1 MENQEISLSTI
12 RFDVHCIL
20 MEKLRLENNLT
31 YRLKA
36 LNDELTLEAYAWTV
50 CKYMRLNKPHLIKII
65 FSLIENEVD
74 FIQKILLERQGW
86 NAIRSTNE
94 NFNLIKED
102 QLFNVITPLLRHK
115 NETLESIITLSLNGQ
130 IGITPH
136 HQIARSAASFLG
148 RELGTEEI
156 IDGVIK
162 VLSKHYGFSQMGL
175 KDEYLPKKLDVYK
188 DQARLDRLLKE
199 GLAES
204 RKGSVNKHYSQEEEF
219 LQLIH
224 YLEEK
229 GILDHKFEE
238 CLSVQ

>member
-31 YRLKA
+31 YRLKV

-74 FIQKILLERQGW
+74 FLQKILHEIHGW
-86 NAIRSTNE
+86 VRHQSTNKE
-94 NFNLIKED
+94 FFLIKED

-115 NETLESIITLSLNGQ
+115 NETLESIITLSLNNRFGDMNYRK
-130 IGITPH
+130 
-136 HQIARSAASFLG
+136 IARSAASFLG
-148 RELGTEEI
+148 RELGAEEI
-156 IDGVIK
+156 IDSVIN

-188 DQARLDRLLKE
+188 DQARLDRLLRE

-204 RKGSVNKHYSQEEEF
+204 RKGSVSKHYSQEEEF

-238 CLSVQ
+238 YVSVQ